1 MSLGGQSEVNLTLE
15 AARERAVHGDVE
27 RAASFFEKA
36 IAEADKAASPD
47 LLLAVMVEA
56 IEYFANERLDA
67 RLIPLAQRYIELV
80 RPLWQTKD
88 IRYLPY
94 LDHLCRAYYRQKDY
108 ETMEKN
114 LLLSLEFLMIQS
126 GEKTAAYANRL
137 EYAASLLSEAG
148 RHALAAKFKAR
159 SREIRRELSKAM
171 ELQSLPCPAKS
182 IPEERKIYLGLILT
196 YSGMVPSAQFQ
207 ENLRISKQ
215 LGLPVGEVLVSAGML
230 TEEQLFYSLQLQ
242 AMARADQISLQQAA
256 DIFKLLCREN
266 ITWEEGLARF
276 GIGDIQVEDKN
287 RLGRILESA
296 GFITDAELRE
306 AIAASAAAHIPLGR
320 HFVVTRMVAPTI
332 VALAIELQQ
341 LIINGQVSREQA
353 IAKLSHAASGM
364 SLMESI
370 PPAGGED

>member
-1 MSLGGQSEVNLTLE
+1 MENDQPEVSLALE

-27 RAASFFEKA
+27 RAAVFFEKA
-36 IAEADKAASPD
+36 ISQVDTAASQD
-47 LLLAVMVEA
+47 LLVAVLAEA
-56 IEYFANERLDA
+56 IEYFANERLDGK
-67 RLIPLAQRYIELV
+67 LIPLTQRFIELV
-80 RPLWQTKD
+80 QPLWQAKD

-108 ETMEKN
+108 DTMEKH
-114 LLLSLEFLMIQS
+114 LLRSLEFLLVKS
-126 GEKTAAYANRL
+126 GEKTAEYANRL

-148 RHALAAKFKAR
+148 RHVLAAKYKAK
-159 SREIRRELSKAM
+159 SREIRRELSKAL
-171 ELQSLPCPAKS
+171 EIQSLPRPTKS

-196 YSGMVPSAQFQ
+196 YSGMVPSPQFQ
-207 ENLRISKQ
+207 EHLRISKQ

-266 ITWEEGLARF
+266 ISWEESLARF
-276 GIGDIQVEDKN
+276 GVGDIQVEDKN

-296 GFITDAELRE
+296 GFITDSELKE

-332 VALAIELQQ
+332 VAMAIELQQ
-341 LIINGQVSREQA
+341 LIINGQISREQA

-364 SLMESI
+364 TLMESI
-370 PPAGGED
+370 PPAGADD